1 MDRPPRLRRYQKKDY
16 TQRVEFPVEIVG
28 RDNQVRRYAFDDA
41 IRLYQRRIETASSRY
56 ADPETIDAEV
66 RHCRL
71 RIEQLRRSY
80 IEAAG
85 GGRPAAA
92 DGLLGGPMAADIL
105 FFLRQVLGDR
115 AGDDAAATLIPLLEG
130 ESEAW
135 WWRGPAAPRGAV
147 LYAFRLDPSASL
159 GARGALERELSR
171 LRAAENE
178 LGAERLYVGTVT
190 ADLALL
196 LAGTEPWD
204 GPRGLLNVVV
214 PPESDEPVD
223 PWRSAML
230 ALQEGQPHFALRQ
243 LESALDRDPT
253 RTVLARAGVVV
264 GLMAEEPVR
273 AEFIARLG
281 LLAAPGDPA
290 LRYFLSLAQCLQG
303 RAEEA
308 SSEFVGESER
318 GTVAMVAAL
327 HQLGRGR
334 LRAALGAAR
343 RATLGV
349 SDAEWFSVR
358 VSRSVRVLALALLLA
373 RGSAALSVVSAA
385 MLVWAERPALGL
397 GAGAAALGLAFFAEF
412 RTRRVAQAALR
423 TGRLG
428 AVRLVS
434 PESLPREGEA
444 PRH

>member
-1 MDRPPRLRRYQKKDY
+1 MDRPPRIRRYQKKDY

-92 DGLLGGPMAADIL
+92 EGLLGGPMAADIL
-105 FFLRQVLGDR
+105 FFLRTVLGDQH
-115 AGDDAAATLIPLLEG
+115 GDAAAATLIPLLDG

-135 WWRGPAAPRGAV
+135 WWSGPAAPRGAV
-147 LYAFRLDPSASL
+147 LYAFRLDPSGPM
-159 GARGALERELSR
+159 GARIALERELSR

-178 LGAERLYVGTVT
+178 PGAERMYVGTVT

-204 GPRGLLNVVV
+204 GPRGLLNVAAA
-214 PPESDEPVD
+214 PESDEPVD
-223 PWRSAML
+223 PWRAAMV
-230 ALQEGQPHFALRQ
+230 ALQEGQTHFALRQ
-243 LESALDRDPT
+243 LESALDKDPT
-253 RTVLARAGVVV
+253 RKVLARAGAVI

-273 AEFIARLG
+273 AEFIARFG
-281 LLAAPGDPA
+281 LLAAPGDA
-290 LRYFLSLAQCLQG
+290 SLRYFLALAQCMQG

-308 SSEFVGESER
+308 APDFVAETER
-318 GTVAMVAAL
+318 GTVAMIAAL
-327 HQLGRGR
+327 HRLGQGR
-334 LRAALGAAR
+334 LRAALRAAR

-358 VSRSVRVLALALLLA
+358 VSRSVRVLALALMLA

-385 MLVWAERPALGL
+385 MLVWASRPGLGL
-397 GAGAAALGLAFFAEF
+397 GAGGVALGLALFAEV
-412 RTRRVAQAALR
+412 RTRRLAQRALL
-423 TGRLG
+423 TGRMG
-428 AVRLVS
+428 GVRLVS
-434 PESLPREGEA
+434 PESLPRDGEA